1 MSRLTTYASIDA
13 APESSRPLLEA
24 VRKQLGVAPNLFRMV
39 ASSPAALEGYVGLM
53 SALGKGTLPAA
64 THERI
69 ALAVAEANRCDYCLS
84 AHTYLGRNV
93 AKLDDAEMTANRNGA
108 SNDSTADAAVNFARV
123 VMEQRGHVSDEE
135 LRAIKA
141 AGYSEAQIVE
151 IVQHVA
157 LNTWTN
163 YINSV
168 AQTAIDFP
176 VVAARKVA

>member
-1 MSRLTTYASIDA
+1 MSRLTTYATIDA
-13 APESSRPLLEA
+13 APEDSRPLLEA
-24 VRKQLGVAPNLFRMV
+24 VKKQLGVAPNLFRMV

-53 SALGKGTLPAA
+53 SALGKGALPAA

-84 AHTYLGRNV
+84 AHTYLGKHV
-93 AKLDDAEMTANRNGA
+93 AKLDDAEMTANRNGT
-108 SNDSTADAAVNFARV
+108 SNDPKADAAVRFAGIV
-123 VMEQRGHVSDEE
+123 VARRGHVSDDDV
-135 LRAIKA
+135 RAIKA
-141 AGYSEAQIVE
+141 AGYTDAQIVE
-151 IVQHVA
+151 VVQHVA

-168 AQTAIDFP
+168 AQTIIDFP